1 MNLQQLESALPKPWL
16 NIQCNR
22 LTANEVVT
30 PVVPAPITVFA
41 SSQNGA
47 VSNVNNAPTS
57 NIMTTTTISNPNF
70 NPATNV
76 YTASVAQYVS
86 FSLSYVF
93 TCSAL
98 AQNITTS
105 VFFRLNGVLRA
116 VGSVVRVSASIS
128 DNYTVNL
135 NEVIQLAAGDTVGYL
150 ITATSTQV
158 GSQLAFGQFSGVV
171 V

>member
-41 SSQNGA
+41 SAQNGT
-47 VSNVNNAPTS
+47 VSIVNNAPTS
-57 NIMTTTTISNPNF
+57 SIMTAVTIPNPNF
-70 NPATNV
+70 NLVTNV
-76 YTASVAQYVS
+76 YTAPVAQYVS

-93 TCSAL
+93 ECSNL
-98 AQNITTS
+98 AQNIATNI
-105 VFFRLNGVLRA
+105 FFRVNGNARA
-116 VGSVVRVSASIS
+116 VLGTARRTATASDS
-128 DNYTVNL
+128 YTINL

-150 ITATSTQV
+150 ISATSTQA
-158 GSQLAFGQFSGVV
+158 GSQLSFGQFSGVV